1 MSADFDFITDR
12 LAVGNVASRAVP
24 GFVAVVS
31 LLSTR
36 PWDEL
41 HGAPIVPRGIRLD
54 AVVWSGRGSK
64 FRSTEGQIAIWHIDI
79 GDGETKKPHPG
90 TGETYGHDLDEY
102 LDDVTAFIAAHIAR
116 GCVLVH
122 CGAGISRS
130 VAIVV
135 AYLCRYAGMSY
146 DEALA
151 FVRSKRPQAAP
162 CDAFAAAV
170 KRWLRLDYLTT
181 TGPRR

>member
-1 MSADFDFITDR
+1 MNADFDFITDR

-24 GFVAVVS
+24 GFVAVVT

-41 HGAPIVPRGIRLD
+41 HGAPPIAPNPY
-54 AVVWSGRGSK
+54 AVLKLGNANSVDLGC
-64 FRSTEGQIAIWHIDI
+64 RSSATIWYHIDI
-79 GDGETKKPHPG
+79 GDGETKRQHPG
-90 TGETYGHDLDEY
+90 TGEFYGSDLDEH
-102 LDDVTAFIAAHIAR
+102 LGRATDFIAAHIAR

-122 CGAGISRS
+122 CGAGMSRS
-130 VAIVV
+130 VAVVV
-135 AYLCRYAGMSY
+135 AYLCRYAGMNY
-146 DEALA
+146 AEAFA
-151 FVRSKRPQAAP
+151 FVKAKRPQAAP

-170 KRWLRLDYLTT
+170 KRWLRLDDLAT